1 MFCIQHLNRRDDV
14 DAVSV
19 ISVFVLVG
27 ELVAGDTTEAGREG
41 ISGRNQNPIHEW
53 PPSLPVGRTEDAG

>member
-27 ELVAGDTTEAGREG
+27 ELVAGDTTEG